1 MLHYPISIN
10 VILKNVSLF
19 LPETTGPYKKTQ
31 PLAGFLFIH
40 LRLYL
45 TAHGNPARSVNS
57 WTSQNYEV

>member
-31 PLAGFLFIH
+31 PLAGLKKPSLWPGFYLFIC
-40 LRLYL
+40 
-45 TAHGNPARSVNS
+45 VFI
-57 WTSQNYEV
+57 